1 MGLTNKKEDQL
12 KKMPNIESKVF
23 KSQDGRFLVH
33 KTIITDIKPVSYY
46 EVVMA
51 NEQNEEVKIEQEVEK
66 IEQEV

>member
-1 MGLTNKKEDQL
+1 MGLSNKKEDQL

-33 KTIITDIKPVSYY
+33 KTIITDIKPINYY

-51 NEQNEEVKIEQEVEK
+51 SEQTIEQETEPE
-66 IEQEV
+66 IE